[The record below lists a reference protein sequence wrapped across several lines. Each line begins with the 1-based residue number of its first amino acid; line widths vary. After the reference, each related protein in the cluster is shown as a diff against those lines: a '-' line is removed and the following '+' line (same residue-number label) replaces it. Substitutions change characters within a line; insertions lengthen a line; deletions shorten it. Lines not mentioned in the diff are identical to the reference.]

1 MSGLSFVEAVKF
13 VSSVGFVADGGE
25 AIAKDRKKKKAT
37 MFSILI
43 MFWDA
48 SRKHVV
54 SKSTQQ

>member
-25 AIAKDRKKKKAT
+25 ATAKDRKKKAT

-54 SKSTQQ
+54 SKSNFI